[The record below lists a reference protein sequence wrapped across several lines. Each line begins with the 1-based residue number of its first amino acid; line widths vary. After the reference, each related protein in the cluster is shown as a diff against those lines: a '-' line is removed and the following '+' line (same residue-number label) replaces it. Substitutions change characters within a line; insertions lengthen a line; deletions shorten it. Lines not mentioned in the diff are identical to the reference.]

1 MSRVIMGIAEQ
12 PSQFVLVAN
21 RDPLDLRKENLAVG
35 TKEVISKESF
45 KARLQEL
52 AALLPALPRK
62 DAIKMLS
69 NDKKDQEASA
79 ANLNPPDT
87 VYIEKN
93 ILTGHISF
101 TVKEKKRVLLSLNE
115 QDATALIDIF
125 KDLNVNIG

>member
-1 MSRVIMGIAEQ
+1 MGISEQ
-12 PSQFVLVAN
+12 PRQFVLVAN
-21 RDPLDLRKENLAVG
+21 RNPLDLRKENLAVG

-45 KARLQEL
+45 KARLQQL

-62 DAIKMLS
+62 DAVEMLTKE
-69 NDKKDQEASA
+69 NRNQEESA